1 MTYEIVSSGER
12 EVEEVH
18 AGLRRYNRGFCPDV
32 ADLSCCIKDGEG
44 RCIAGTDSFRMG
56 EMASVDVLWVDED
69 HRGQGL
75 GSALLAHV
83 EAQARAQG
91 ARRLELNTL
100 GFQAPGFYEKL
111 GYRRF
116 GAIEPAVGD
125 YGHYSYVKD
134 LT

>member
-125 YGHYSYVKD
+125 YGHYFYVKD